1 MRKLWVGLVLL
12 LSVACAIVP
21 QETGILGGHVT
32 VGPSLPASR
41 EGVVEPTPDPRV
53 YASREIVIYAENGRR
68 EVARA
73 QIDAA
78 GNYHVALPAGTYLV
92 DINHVGVDQGIDLPQ
107 AAEVVSGQATR
118 LDIVID
124 TGVR

>member
-1 MRKLWVGLVLL
+1 MRKIWVALL
-12 LSVACAIVP
+12 ALFSVACGLVP
-21 QETGILGGHVT
+21 QETVVLEGRVT
-32 VGPSLPASR
+32 VGPALPAIC
-41 EGVVEPTPDPRV
+41 EGIPEPTPDPRV

-68 EVARA
+68 EVART

-78 GNYHVALPAGTYLV
+78 GNYRVTLPVGTYLV
-92 DINHVGVDQGIDLPQ
+92 DINHIGMDQGVDLPH
-107 AAEVVSGQATR
+107 EVDTVSDQVAR